1 MSEQP
6 CRVAFLLPHFRAG
19 GAERVVLNWIG
30 ALDRSRFTPLLFLTR
45 IEGDFLA
52 ALPGDVEPIALGGGR
67 ALRLPRRIAA
77 ALATHQIDIAYSAT
91 NAMNLALLAAPIGA
105 HRVARIVSEHT
116 PPRAYLAEAKL
127 PLLRRAAMRHFYP
140 RAAAIAV
147 PTDRIAA
154 EIAEVIARPV
164 NTVTLPNPV
173 IATVAPPNARA
184 ENHGPIQLVSAGR
197 LVPAKGFDSLI
208 EACTI
213 LAANGTAFHLR
224 IFGDGPL
231 HAQLAQQIA
240 AAGIGD
246 HVTLAGHSDRLADEI
261 AAADLFVLASRREG
275 FGNVIIEAMAGG
287 TPVLATRSGGPE
299 AIITDGENGFLV
311 QPEDAA
317 ALAARI
323 AALIGDP
330 QHRRSVCA
338 AASETAR
345 GYDIASST
353 RRFEALLSQHA
364 SWSTRS

>member
-1 MSEQP
+1 MSGQP

-52 ALPGDVEPIALGGGR
+52 GLPGDVEPIALGGGR

-77 ALATHQIDIAYSAT
+77 ALATHQIDVAYSAT
-91 NAMNLALLAAPIGA
+91 NAMNLALLAAPA
-105 HRVARIVSEHT
+105 RRVARIVSEHT

-147 PTDRIAA
+147 PTERIAA
-154 EIAEVIARPV
+154 EIADVIARPV

-173 IATVAPPNARA
+173 IATVAPTVDRA
-184 ENHGPIQLVSAGR
+184 VTTAPAQLVSAGR
-197 LVPAKGFDSLI
+197 LVPAKGFDTLI
-208 EACTI
+208 DACAI

-240 AAGIGD
+240 AAALGD

-261 AAADLFVLASRREG
+261 VAADLFVLASRREG

-311 QPEDAA
+311 QSENPSAMA
-317 ALAARI
+317 TRI
-323 AALIGDP
+323 ATLIGDP
-330 QHRRSVCA
+330 QHRRSVCPA
-338 AASETAR
+338 ATETAR
-345 GYDIASST
+345 GYDITSST